1 MRKLSLLDDR
11 CSSLFLDSHGTSS
24 TRYNKAKTTK
34 NPRPVWATWSLSPF
48 GGWFLEWHHQKHDI
62 QLVVLS
68 FFAVSSVSPFSFS
81 FFDEVCSLA
90 TKKARSFFLLLLFHL
105 GMRRDGTRGRKGR
118 ERKQRRL
125 LLHCRVARPPFVFRS
140 ILCFWMNYLTLLYFT
155 LRIPSM
161 SFAFRK
167 RSRCKFEDVLRI
179 SPTGKF

>member
-24 TRYNKAKTTK
+24 TPYNKAKTTK

-90 TKKARSFFLLLLFHL
+90 TKKARFFFVLLFHL
-105 GMRRDGTRGRKGR
+105 RMRRDGTLGKKGR
-118 ERKQRRL
+118 GRKQRRPH
-125 LLHCRVARPPFVFRS
+125 LHCRLS
-140 ILCFWMNYLTLLYFT
+140 CSDL
-155 LRIPSM
+155 S
-161 SFAFRK
+161 SAF
-167 RSRCKFEDVLRI
+167 
-179 SPTGKF
+179 G